1 MTIDW
6 NVKCRTEFSSDFL
19 NQFVFKC
26 QCFLKVI
33 SLYLSGKTKYLMKQ
47 DKLMKKKFP
56 DYKVAYVTLVCT
68 VLVYMH
74 LRYSCANVSYSP
86 FWKCL
91 VVTSRCSFSLLYSSS
106 LGVFCLI
113 HCKPTNPNVC
123 LVMEIWNLTLVTS
136 LLALHTITRHTFHL
150 ELCCS
155 SAFVFSHR
163 NVTIPSPGYRY
174 LQVSRFISKS
184 RRKRPGNCPET
195 ERNHSRRTRAASL
208 VLKARGTS
216 RTHSWGIISVLGQPW
231 IALILRERNSDRHA
245 SKRRPSLCSVI
256 LDRKKL
262 DYRWTLVSGVWGWS
276 LTTKTADKEKR
287 NIFCTATFSSYAYK
301 DYKVF

>member
-1 MTIDW
+1 M
-6 NVKCRTEFSSDFL
+6 
-19 NQFVFKC
+19 
-26 QCFLKVI
+26 
-33 SLYLSGKTKYLMKQ
+33 LSGNL
-47 DKLMKKKFP
+47 
-56 DYKVAYVTLVCT
+56 
-68 VLVYMH
+68 
-74 LRYSCANVSYSP
+74 
-86 FWKCL
+86 
-91 VVTSRCSFSLLYSSS
+91 CSFSLLYSSS

-136 LLALHTITRHTFHL
+136 QLALHTITRHTFHL

-155 SAFVFSHR
+155 LAFVFSHKD
-163 NVTIPSPGYRY
+163 VTIPSPGYRY

-231 IALILRERNSDRHA
+231 IALILRERIVMHSSGGPVSALSFWIERSWTVVEHWSVEFGA
-245 SKRRPSLCSVI
+245 GHWLRRLQT
-256 LDRKKL
+256 RK
-262 DYRWTLVSGVWGWS
+262 
-276 LTTKTADKEKR
+276 KR
-287 NIFCTATFSSYAYK
+287 NIFCTATFSSHVYK
-301 DYKVF
+301 DYN